1 MRRKIL
7 AIALVGVLVLSGCGS
22 REPVKKQTTEV
33 SQKKEEARYES
44 KEMSLPDPLQTANA
58 SASDY
63 LGASFEGFVADLQ
76 GRPAV
81 YSSDFT
87 LEDDEYNATVTR
99 WTLDEKGNWESDEL
113 CDVSL

>member
-1 MRRKIL
+1 MNTFIL
-7 AIALVGVLVLSGCGS
+7 GLIVVAYLLLLAYLGFLGY
-22 REPVKKQTTEV
+22 KKTT
-33 SQKKEEARYES
+33 
-44 KEMSLPDPLQTANA
+44 

-76 GRPAV
+76 GKPAV

-87 LEDDEYNATVTR
+87 LEDDEYNATISR

-113 CDVSL
+113 CDVSLSEFLNNKYEQKE

>member
-7 AIALVGVLVLSGCGS
+7 AITLASMLVLSSCGS
-22 REPVKKQTTEV
+22 SEQVKKETTDISQT
-33 SQKKEEARYES
+33 KEEARYES

-76 GRPAV
+76 GKPAV

-87 LEDDEYNATVTR
+87 LEDDEYNATISR
-99 WTLDEKGNWESDEL
+99 WTLDEATGNL
-113 CDVSL
+113 MNCAMFP